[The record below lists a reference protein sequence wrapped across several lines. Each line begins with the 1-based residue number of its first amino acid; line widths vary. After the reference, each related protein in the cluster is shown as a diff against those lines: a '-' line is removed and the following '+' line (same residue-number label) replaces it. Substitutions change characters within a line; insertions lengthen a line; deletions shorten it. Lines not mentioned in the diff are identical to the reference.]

1 MAKSETHPRP
11 DRGNTSGKK
20 SVGGFNFHNS
30 LAISQLGL
38 IETAGS
44 RQGDLEARRLLGK
57 IDMVVPFVANLPE
70 KTPSLR

>member
-20 SVGGFNFHNS
+20 SVGGFNFHNK
-30 LAISQLGL
+30 LAISQLSL

-44 RQGDLEARRLLGK
+44 RRGDLEARRLPGK
-57 IDMVVPFVANLPE
+57 IDMVAPFVANP
-70 KTPSLR
+70 P